1 MKTYDNLLEP
11 SLTPEAVKECMLD
24 AAKGKL
30 RRKEVLKAF
39 KYFDRAYEII
49 TKCATDPG
57 YFPREDNRHT
67 ICDGTDRKRRT
78 IEKPLFCPEQILHH
92 VLMRP
97 FKRILMDGL
106 YEQVYGCLPATV
118 EKGTNG
124 NSYIRKYG
132 PHATAKRLRKWAN
145 GKKTFVAE
153 LDVHHAY
160 DSVDINILEE
170 KLKETIKD
178 DKWLALMNKF
188 LRGPNR
194 KAKGLVLGHYTSPW
208 LFNFYLKEFDH
219 YAAGLDG
226 VKYLRFADNIFLM
239 GTNKR
244 KVHRAVASI
253 KEYLWKHLS
262 FTINRSEQVY
272 RFEYKDRNGRIR
284 GRAINALGMVI
295 HHNRVTLRKRI
306 LKAIRRKAIRIARK
320 EKVTWYDAASMLSR
334 LSWFNETSTKRY
346 YLNHIKP
353 RIDTRSLKR
362 KVRNHSR
369 LMQPIYKERR
379 RIINDGLEKSAR
391 LAGR

>member
-39 KYFDRAYEII
+39 KYFDRTYEII
-49 TKCATDPG
+49 AKCATDPG
-57 YFPREDNRHT
+57 YFPREDNRYT
-67 ICDGTDRKRRT
+67 ICDGTDRKKRT

-97 FKRILMDGL
+97 FKNILMDGL

-118 EKGTNG
+118 EKGPNG

-132 PHATAKRLRKWAN
+132 PHAAAKRLRKWAV
-145 GKKTFVAE
+145 GKKTYVAE

-170 KLKETIKD
+170 KLEETIKD
-178 DKWLALMNKF
+178 DKWLALMDKF
-188 LRGPNR
+188 LRGTSR
-194 KAKGLVLGHYTSPW
+194 KSKGLVLGHYTSPW

-219 YAAGLDG
+219 HAAGLDG
-226 VKYLRFADNIFLM
+226 VKYLRFADNIFLI
-239 GTNKR
+239 GSNKR

-253 KEYLWKHLS
+253 KEYLWKYLAL
-262 FTINRSEQVY
+262 TINRSEQVY

-295 HHNRVTLRKRI
+295 HHDRVTLRKRI
-306 LKAIRRKAIRIARK
+306 LKAIRRKAIRIAGK
-320 EKVTWYDAASMLSR
+320 EKVTWHDAASMLSR

>member
-11 SLTPEAVKECMLD
+11 SLAPEAVKECMLD

-39 KYFDRAYEII
+39 KNFDRTYEII
-49 TKCATDPG
+49 VKCAADPD
-57 YFPREDNRHT
+57 YFPKEDNRHT
-67 ICDGTDRKRRT
+67 ICDGTDRKKRT

-97 FKRILMDGL
+97 FKEILMNGL

-118 EKGTNG
+118 EKGPNG
-124 NSYIRKYG
+124 NSYVRKYG
-132 PHATAKRLRKWAN
+132 PHAAAKRLRKWAV
-145 GKKTFVAE
+145 GRKTYAAE

-170 KLKETIKD
+170 KLREKIKD
-178 DKWLALMNKF
+178 DKWLRLMDKF
-188 LRGPNR
+188 LRGPNG
-194 KAKGLVLGHYTSPW
+194 KTKGLVLGHYTSPW

-226 VKYLRFADNIFLM
+226 VKYLRFADNIFLI
-239 GTNKR
+239 GPNKR
-244 KVHRAVASI
+244 KVHRAVTSI
-253 KEYLWKHLS
+253 KGYLQRDLMLD
-262 FTINRSEQVY
+262 INRSEQVF
-272 RFEYKDRNGRIR
+272 RFEYKDRNGKIR

-306 LKAIRRKAIRIARK
+306 LKAIRRKAGRISKK
-320 EKVTWYDAASMLSR
+320 EKITWHDAASMLSR
-334 LSWFNETSTKRY
+334 LSWFNETNTKRY

-353 RIDTRSLKR
+353 QINARSLKR

-379 RIINDGLEKSAR
+379 KIINDGLEKSAR

>member
-39 KYFDRAYEII
+39 KNFDRTYEII
-49 TKCATDPG
+49 VKCAADPG
-57 YFPREDNRHT
+57 YFPKEDNRHT
-67 ICDGTDRKRRT
+67 ICDGTDRKKRT

-97 FKRILMDGL
+97 FKKILMSEL

-118 EKGTNG
+118 EKGPNG

-132 PHATAKRLRKWAN
+132 PHAAAKRLRKWVV
-145 GKKTFVAE
+145 GKKTYAAE

-170 KLKETIKD
+170 KLRESIKD
-178 DKWLALMNKF
+178 DKWLRLMDKF

-194 KAKGLVLGHYTSPW
+194 KTKGLVLGHYTSPW

-226 VKYLRFADNIFLM
+226 VKYLRFADNIFLI
-239 GTNKR
+239 GPNKR
-244 KVHRAVASI
+244 KVHKAVTSI
-253 KEYLWKHLS
+253 KVYLQRNLMLD
-262 FTINRSEQVY
+262 INRSEQVF
-272 RFEYKDRNGRIR
+272 RFEYKDRNGKIR

-295 HHNRVTLRKRI
+295 HHDRVTLRKRI
-306 LKAIRRKAIRIARK
+306 LKAIRRKAGRIAKK
-320 EKVTWYDAASMLSR
+320 EKITWHDAASMLSR
-334 LSWFNETSTKRY
+334 LSWFNVTNTRSY

-353 RIDTRSLKR
+353 QVDTRSLKR

-379 RIINDGLEKSAR
+379 KIINDGLEKSAR
-391 LAGR
+391 LAGK